1 MPVAR
6 LIAIALLL
14 VMLPARSPAVEINIL
29 TGGPTGTYIQIGRD
43 IAKAA
48 EECGLG
54 MTVHESAGS
63 LENFLGVRQRPVT
76 QFGIV
81 QSDVL
86 EYLKT
91 FAANDPEVSR
101 AIFGVRIAFP
111 LYDEEVHLLARKEI
125 GGLADL
131 EGKRVAIG
139 VENSGT
145 FLTASLVLDLAQ
157 VSPGERLMITQD
169 ESLTALRA
177 GDIDAFFYVAGVP
190 AKLFASE
197 EIDADSFHLV
207 PIGDEVLRQVYK
219 PTEIPAGTYPFQTGP
234 VEAIAVKAVL
244 MTYGYDPRRN
254 AYHRESCKAVSDIS
268 HVISSRFQ
276 TLQETGHPKWKQV
289 NLTELPAGWD
299 IGECVNVGLAP
310 AYRLPCDPPEAETA
324 ATPVDTTSESEANR
338 AYRRQICAVVGC

>member
-1 MPVAR
+1 MPVLR
-6 LIAIALLL
+6 LIAIAL
-14 VMLPARSPAVEINIL
+14 MLAALPKPSAAVETNIL

-43 IAKAA
+43 IAAA
-48 EECGLG
+48 AGECGIS

-63 LENFLGVRQRPVT
+63 LENFLGVRQRRAT

-91 FAANDPEVSR
+91 FAADDPEVGR

-111 LYDEEVHLLARKEI
+111 LYDEEVHVLAKKEI
-125 GGLADL
+125 ADL
-131 EGKRVAIG
+131 KSLAGKRVSIG

-157 VSPGERLMITQD
+157 VAPGELVLMNQD
-169 ESLTALRA
+169 DSLAALMEDR
-177 GDIDAFFYVAGVP
+177 IDAFFYVAGAP
-190 AKLFASE
+190 AKIFASPQ
-197 EIDADSFHLV
+197 IDAARFHLV
-207 PIGDEVLRQVYK
+207 PISDPVLREVYK
-219 PTEIPAGTYPFQTGP
+219 PTTIPANAYPFQSEP

-268 HVISSRFQ
+268 HVISTRFQ
-276 TLQETGHPKWKQV
+276 SLQEKGHPKWKQV
-289 NLTELPAGWD
+289 DLTDIPPGWD
-299 IGECVNVGLAP
+299 IGECVNAGLDS
-310 AYRLPCDPPEAETA
+310 AYRLPCDPAPAPEAAPT
-324 ATPVDTTSESEANR
+324 VESEANR